1 MKTQKEIEQL
11 AEKYYPP
18 YPDGTITDEIRVLR
32 EGFIKGYSCQE
43 DMTDKKPVTKE
54 IVDYAMKITSKD
66 VRAPKCVRDGI
77 VKRMYTEKDIID
89 AVIFGMRKGLFVG
102 LEAETDCDW
111 VNNYVKSLNK
121 QD

>member
-1 MKTQKEIEQL
+1 MKTKEEIEQL

-43 DMTDKKPVTKE
+43 DMADKKYTEEDLHTILRLRREWYSHTDKNV
-54 IVDYAMKITSKD
+54 
-66 VRAPKCVRDGI
+66 VRDFI
-77 VKRMYTEKDIID
+77 
-89 AVIFGMRKGLFVG
+89 
-102 LEAETDCDW
+102 
-111 VNNYVKSLNK
+111 NSLNK